1 MNIYGR
7 TSVSEFLG
15 DNVVYRNL
23 EPVDERLPILDDLR
37 ADLGLPA
44 DRVPRKSEAD
54 YARVIVRILDAARAL
69 AGAAQPIE
77 RLLFVGDTRLND
89 GTAFDNICQ
98 AGGWPGLAFI
108 GARKGDEP
116 TVEVVPTASGQSVYL
131 SNRWAALYEFDRF
144 CAERGLPVDEK
155 AAVIVDLDKTALGA
169 RGRND
174 HVINQA
180 RVQAVRDTVADLL
193 GADFDEAAFTA
204 VYGRF
209 NDVEFHPFTTDNQ
222 DYLAYLCLV
231 VGGGLFD
238 ADRLADDILSGRLES
253 FRAFIEGVDAR
264 KADLPGGL
272 AAIHAAIYANVQ
284 AGDPTPF
291 KAFRRQ
297 EFLTTIAR
305 MGCLPDSASVEEL
318 FAEEIVITQEVRA
331 VALEWR
337 DRGALLF
344 GLSDKPDEAS
354 LPTAEQAAQ
363 GLPPIHRAETHAVGE
378 AEQAS

>member
-1 MNIYGR
+1 MNVYGR
-7 TSVSEFLG
+7 TSIGEFLG
-15 DNVVYRNL
+15 DNVVYRSL
-23 EPVDERLPILDDLR
+23 EPVDDRLPTLDHLR
-37 ADLGLPA
+37 ADLGLPPG
-44 DRVPRKSEAD
+44 RVPRKSEPD
-54 YARVIVRILDAARAL
+54 YARVIVRILAAARAL
-69 AGAAQPIE
+69 AGSDRPIE
-77 RLLFVGDTRLND
+77 RLIFVGDTRLND

-108 GARKGDEP
+108 GSEKGDEP
-116 TVEVVPTASGQSVYL
+116 AVEVVSTASGQQIYL
-131 SNRWAALYEFDRF
+131 SNRWAALYDFDRF
-144 CAERGLPVDEK
+144 CAERGLPVDER

-180 RVQAVRDTVADLL
+180 RVQAVRDTVADFL

-209 NDVEFHPFTTDNQ
+209 NDVAFHPFTTDNQ

-231 VGGGLFD
+231 VVGGLFD
-238 ADRLADDILSGRLES
+238 ADQLADDILGGRMDS
-253 FRAFIEGVDAR
+253 FRAFIEAVDAR
-264 KADLPGGL
+264 QADLPGGL
-272 AAIHAAIYANVQ
+272 AAIHAAIYANVR

-297 EFLTTIAR
+297 EFHATIRR
-305 MGCLPDSASVEEL
+305 MGCLLDSASVEAL
-318 FAEEIVITQEVRA
+318 FADEIVITQEVRA

-337 DRGALLF
+337 SRGALLF

-354 LPTAEQAAQ
+354 LPTPDQAAQ
-363 GLPPIHRAETHAVGE
+363 GLLPIHHVETHAVGE
-378 AEQAS
+378 EGLVN

>member
-23 EPVDERLPILDDLR
+23 EPVDDRLPVLDDLR
-37 ADLGLPA
+37 TDLGLPA

-54 YARVIVRILDAARAL
+54 YARVIVRILGAARAL
-69 AGAAQPIE
+69 AGSDQPIE
-77 RLLFVGDTRLND
+77 RLFFVGDTRLND

-116 TVEVVPTASGQSVYL
+116 TVEVMPTASGQSVYL

-155 AAVIVDLDKTALGA
+155 SAVIVDLDKTALGA

-180 RVQAVRDTVADLL
+180 RVEAVRDTVADLL
-193 GADFDEAAFTA
+193 GADFDEAAFAA

-209 NDVEFHPFTTDNQ
+209 NDVEFHSFTTDNQ
-222 DYLAYLCLV
+222 DYLAYMCLV

-238 ADRLADDILSGRLES
+238 ADQLADDILGGQLES
-253 FRAFIEGVDAR
+253 FRAFIEEVDAR

-272 AAIHAAIYANVQ
+272 AAIHAAIYANVR

-297 EFLTTIAR
+297 EFQATIAR

-331 VALEWR
+331 IALEWR

-363 GLPPIHRAETHAVGE
+363 GVLPIHRVETHAVGE
-378 AEQAS
+378 DWS